1 MWSCSNPSQPW
12 RASRCTRS
20 ASPTALER
28 WTTKYGLVAQKATAE
43 ATRPIASRRHCRQ
56 PATTSGTS
64 KKIPG
69 YLKLIASPAAT
80 PASSIRP
87 ATINA
92 SATAT
97 PSVSGT
103 SVTAIRE

>member
-1 MWSCSNPSQPW
+1 MWSCSKPSQPC

-28 WTTKYGLVAQKATAE
+28 WTTKYGLVAQKAA
-43 ATRPIASRRHCRQ
+43 AAAASPIASRRHCRQ

-64 KKIPG
+64 RKIPG
-69 YLKLIASPAAT
+69 YLKLIAIPAAS

-87 ATINA
+87 ATISA

-103 SVTAIRE
+103 SVTAMRE